1 VYFQEITDI
10 CCSFWY
16 FLSQITN
23 VFSCVWGQLIHHDKE
38 KPHCGCIAGIC
49 SGIFLIL
56 RPCLFVCWECLF
68 WLLSFLSLSFFFLT
82 ILFVCLLCFWWGFCK
97 HNTYCGNGFPSYGLR
112 YCGRFTAQSCCVSY
126 QNGRDLWQD
135 VIDVSEPLDQ
145 DEVSTSLIFCCQK
158 INPSCNFR
166 LLQHFADLGDSSKG
180 CLLILVIFLCP

>member
-1 VYFQEITDI
+1 MFSPAFEDSLYIMIKRNHTVVALLESVLAFSWFWDLVYLYAGNACFG
-10 CCSFWY
+10 F
-16 FLSQITN
+16 FLSY
-23 VFSCVWGQLIHHDKE
+23 L
-38 KPHCGCIAGIC
+38 
-49 SGIFLIL
+49 FL
-56 RPCLFVCWECLF
+56 
-68 WLLSFLSLSFFFLT
+68 FFFLT

-145 DEVSTSLIFCCQK
+145 NEVSTSLIFCCQK